1 MGWSTAT
8 RALVHA
14 TRRVVV
20 TVVGFALLAVGLAGM
35 VLPVL
40 PGWLLILAALAM
52 LATEYSWARLALES
66 ARRRAVSTSRWA
78 RHSLARR
85 RAEGQPPRSVT
96 G

>member
-1 MGWSTAT
+1 M
-8 RALVHA
+8 
-14 TRRVVV
+14 
-20 TVVGFALLAVGLAGM
+20 AVE
-35 VLPVL
+35 
-40 PGWLLILAALAM
+40 AARGM